1 MGRMTRAPRPTD
13 DEREALYDA
22 YLAALAEGDV
32 HERDAFLPDAF
43 LRDRGVTDPELAERL
58 AALRTAYASRRADG
72 SIGRTI
78 GGFRIEQQLGSG
90 GMGVVYEATELALD
104 RRVALKLLRAD
115 VAETPSARARFERE
129 ARAIARLRH
138 PGIVAVHAIGES
150 DGVRFLAMELVRGRS
165 LDALLDEARAEGRF
179 LPTTAIVRMGAEL
192 ADALAAAHAAGI
204 VHRDIKASNV
214 LVADEGRAVLV
225 DFGIARDRTA
235 QAATLTE
242 GFVGSPY
249 AMAPERI
256 GRRGEGAITD
266 DPRSD
271 IYGLGVVLYEAL
283 TGGPPFRE
291 ESLEGLFQAILTEE
305 PPSLRVRRPDLARDL
320 ETVVARAMAKDPARR
335 YQSAGEL
342 REDLAALLEF
352 RPIRAR
358 PLTLRERAIRWMRR
372 RPALAAAI
380 AVGTLSATTLAAAML
395 IQRATHERE
404 RSTQASAAIEEART
418 MLALDATEREPRDSA
433 ELRFE
438 DLSRQR
444 IARYLSDEDDRD
456 LERLEREVVLAR
468 RAASERLD
476 RGLELVTAAERLGA
490 STADVRAIRAELYL
504 ARHDAARRARDEA
517 ATKLYARL
525 AAESD
530 DTGRLAA
537 ALTAP
542 ASIIVT
548 LHPAD
553 AEVWLYRIVDG
564 AELSPP
570 REPRLL
576 ALPTGGATT
585 AVAPD
590 AWALEV
596 TAATG
601 PLARGDHIL
610 AIDGQEVRELA
621 NSFDEAAVIE
631 LLAKGA
637 EASVLRGPSIEHIAI
652 APGSIHSSALRI
664 TARIFP
670 RVPSAHLDPPAP
682 NDNSRRAAALAPGTY
697 LLLARAADGAECRHA
712 LALTPGERAPVELH
726 LPPMSDWPTEGVLL
740 PGTGEPRWIL
750 RREVTVAE
758 WRAFVNDPATLEAI
772 RSGGG
777 FLRVPRSQTEGV
789 HWIKRP
795 DGRFEPP
802 ADWSD
807 SWPVLGISYEDAAA
821 FVAWRNANAEREGT
835 PWRVSIPTYDEWMS
849 ATGGPAVGRW
859 IFGDRWRP
867 KWTSSVF
874 ANPKPTPMPVESFPI
889 DESVLG
895 VRDLAGSVSE
905 FVDSWWR
912 EDVRHR
918 RRVGGSWAFGDP
930 NAFEIHFGNGL
941 LETAPADVVGLRLV
955 FRRVEAQP

>member
-1 MGRMTRAPRPTD
+1 MTRAPRPTD
-13 DEREALYDA
+13 DEREAIYDA
-22 YLAALAEGDV
+22 YLASLAEGDV
-32 HERDAFLPDAF
+32 REPDAF
-43 LRDRGVTDPELAERL
+43 LGDQGVVDPILAERL
-58 AALRTAYASRRADG
+58 AALRAAYATRGTDG
-72 SIGRTI
+72 PIGRTI
-78 GGFRIEQQLGSG
+78 GGYRIERRLGSG
-90 GMGVVYEATELALD
+90 GMGVVYEATELALE

-129 ARAIARLRH
+129 ARSIARLRH

-150 DGVRFLAMELVRGRS
+150 EGVRFLAMELVRGRS

-204 VHRDIKASNV
+204 VHRDMKASNV

-225 DFGIARDRTA
+225 DFGIARDRTS

-256 GRRGEGAITD
+256 GRRGEGAIAD

-291 ESLEGLFQAILTEE
+291 ESLEALFQAILTEE
-305 PPSLRVRRPDLARDL
+305 PPALRARRPDLARDL

-358 PLTLRERAIRWMRR
+358 PLTLRERAVRWMRR
-372 RPALAAAI
+372 RPALSAAI
-380 AVGTLSATTLAAAML
+380 AVGAIGATTLATAIL
-395 IQRATHERE
+395 VQRATHERL
-404 RSTQASAAIEEART
+404 RSAQATAALDEARA
-418 MLALDATEREPRDSA
+418 MLVLDAAERAPRDSA

-438 DLSRQR
+438 DLTRQR

-490 STADVRAIRAELYL
+490 PAAAVRAIRAELYL
-504 ARHDAARRARDEA
+504 ARHDAARRARDEP
-517 ATKLYARL
+517 ATRLFARL
-525 AAESD
+525 VGEND
-530 DTGRLAA
+530 DTGAFAA

-542 ASIIVT
+542 ASIAVT
-548 LHPAD
+548 VEPSDAD
-553 AEVWLYRIVDG
+553 VWLFRIVDG

-570 REPRLL
+570 CEPRLL
-576 ALPTGGATT
+576 ALPIGDAAPT
-585 AVAPD
+585 VAPD
-590 AWALEV
+590 AWAFEV
-596 TAATG
+596 LAATG
-601 PLARGDHIL
+601 PLANGDLVL
-610 AIDGQEVRELA
+610 AINGQPVRALVDA
-621 NSFDEAAVIE
+621 AGEAAAIAR
-631 LLAKGA
+631 LAEGA
-637 EASVLRGPSIEHIAI
+637 ETSVLRGADVERILVAPASIERTALRVT
-652 APGSIHSSALRI
+652 ARPLPRVSSARLR
-664 TARIFP
+664 P
-670 RVPSAHLDPPAP
+670 PSLGDAT
-682 NDNSRRAAALAPGTY
+682 RRAEGLAPGRY
-697 LLLARAADGAECRHA
+697 LLLARAADGAERRHA
-712 LALTPGERAPVELH
+712 LELGPGDHATVALP
-726 LPPMSDWPTEGVLL
+726 LPPMTDWPADGVLL
-740 PGTGEPRWIL
+740 PGSGEPRWIL

-758 WRAFVNDPATLEAI
+758 WKAFVNDPATLEAI
-772 RSGGG
+772 RAGGG
-777 FLRVPRSQTEGV
+777 FLRVPRSRTEGV
-789 HWIKRP
+789 HWIEGP

-807 SWPVLGISYEDAAA
+807 AWPVLGISYEDAAA
-821 FVAWRNANAEREGT
+821 FVAWRNAHAERDGS
-835 PWRVSIPTYDEWMS
+835 PWRVSIPTYDEWMA
-849 ATGGPAVGRW
+849 ATGAPAVGRW

-930 NAFEIHFGNGL
+930 DAFEIHAGNGL
-941 LETAPADVVGLRLV
+941 LETAPADTVGLRLV
-955 FRRVEAQP
+955 LRRVEARP

>member
-1 MGRMTRAPRPTD
+1 MTRAPRPTD
-13 DEREALYDA
+13 DEREAIYDA
-22 YLAALAEGDV
+22 YLAALAEGTV
-32 HERDAFLPDAF
+32 REPDAF
-43 LRDRGVTDPELAERL
+43 LEDRGVVDPVLSERL
-58 AALRTAYASRRADG
+58 SALRDAYAAKDADG
-72 SIGRTI
+72 PVGRTI
-78 GGFRIEQQLGSG
+78 GGFRVERRLGSG

-104 RRVALKLLRAD
+104 RRVALKLLRTD

-129 ARAIARLRH
+129 ARSIARLRH
-138 PGIVAVHAIGES
+138 PGIVAVHAVGES

-165 LDALLDEARAEGRF
+165 LDALLDEARGEGRF

-204 VHRDIKASNV
+204 VHRDVKASNV

-225 DFGIARDRTA
+225 DFGIARDRTS

-271 IYGLGVVLYEAL
+271 VYGLGVVLYEAL

-291 ESLEGLFQAILTEE
+291 TSIEALFQAILTEE
-305 PPSLRVRRPDLARDL
+305 PPSLRARRPDLARDL

-335 YQSAGEL
+335 YQTAGEL
-342 REDLAALLEF
+342 RDDLAALLEF

-358 PLTLRERAIRWMRR
+358 PLTLRERAIRWMLR
-372 RPALAAAI
+372 RPALSAAI
-380 AVGTLSATTLAAAML
+380 AVGAFGATTLAAAVL
-395 IQRATHERE
+395 AQRATHERQ
-404 RSTQASAAIEEART
+404 RSDQAYAAIGEARA
-418 MLALDATEREPRDSA
+418 MLALHAAEREPRDSA

-476 RGLELVTAAERLGA
+476 RGLELVTAAERLGVPR
-490 STADVRAIRAELYL
+490 ADARAVRAELYL

-517 ATKLYARL
+517 ATKLFARL
-525 AAESD
+525 VEEHD
-530 DTGRLAA
+530 DEGRLLH

-542 ASIIVT
+542 ASITVT
-548 LHPAD
+548 VHDPGV
-553 AEVWLYRIVDG
+553 EVWLYRIVDG

-576 ALPTGGATT
+576 ATPVGGESTEIP
-585 AVAPD
+585 PD

-596 TAATG
+596 TDSTG
-601 PLARGDHIL
+601 PLSRGDLVLSIDRRDIREL
-610 AIDGQEVRELA
+610 VAAPGDPDAIAHLTAGAEVR
-621 NSFDEAAVIE
+621 
-631 LLAKGA
+631 
-637 EASVLRGPSIEHIAI
+637 VLREGRIERVAI
-652 APGSIHSSALRI
+652 AAASLDPRALRL
-664 TARIFP
+664 TARVVP
-670 RVPSAHLDPPAP
+670 RIDSARLAADALDAT
-682 NDNSRRAAALAPGTY
+682 RRQAQGLAPGTY
-697 LLLARAADGAECRHA
+697 LAVARAPDGAERRHA
-712 LALTPGERAPVELH
+712 IELRPGEAVTIGLP
-726 LPPMSDWPTEGVLL
+726 LPPLADWPRDGILL
-740 PGTGEPRWIL
+740 PGDGEPRWIL

-758 WRAFVNDPATLEAI
+758 WRSFVNDPATLEAI
-772 RSGGG
+772 RAGGG
-777 FLRVPRSQTEGV
+777 FLRVPRSRTEGV
-789 HWIKRP
+789 HWIEGP

-802 ADWSD
+802 ADWSET
-807 SWPVLGISYEDAAA
+807 WPVLGISYEDAAA
-821 FVAWRNANAEREGT
+821 YVAWLNAKAEREGT
-835 PWRVSIPTYDEWMS
+835 PWRASIPTYEEWMA

-874 ANPKPTPMPVESFPI
+874 ATPKPTPMPVESFPI

-918 RRVGGSWAFGDP
+918 RRVGGCWAFGDP
-930 NAFEIHFGNGL
+930 DAFEIHAGNGL
-941 LETAPADVVGLRLV
+941 LESAPADVVGLRIVL
-955 FRRVEAQP
+955 RRVEARP